1 VNVVL
6 ARSTPANI
14 TSYSSWQFY
23 KNTTGTPAW
32 ETGPPVTPAGADD
45 LVVVANNATPVFSVH
60 ATSGSDTVYLLVQQL
75 SGNLPKHLVVRVS
88 HRNAKQWDNFDP
100 LPEESDANTCV
111 MNVNE
116 PGPNVSGEP
125 FDPSCIGRKMVDTAV
140 HLEQHVLPA
149 VPIRHWICSLPWGLR
164 SLLGYDKKLC
174 AQVVSAFVGEL
185 SRSLKHRAKQALVLD
200 SVRQAFTGA
209 VASIS
214 RTDSALRLNVHFH
227 VLALDGVYVRE
238 DEGGPLVFYPLPT
251 PTSCSSRMT

>member
-1 VNVVL
+1 
-6 ARSTPANI
+6 
-14 TSYSSWQFY
+14 
-23 KNTTGTPAW
+23 
-32 ETGPPVTPAGADD
+32 
-45 LVVVANNATPVFSVH
+45 
-60 ATSGSDTVYLLVQQL
+60 
-75 SGNLPKHLVVRVS
+75 
-88 HRNAKQWDNFDP
+88 
-100 LPEESDANTCV
+100 
-111 MNVNE
+111 
-116 PGPNVSGEP
+116 
-125 FDPSCIGRKMVDTAV
+125 MVDTAV